1 MKELTYT
8 KEKKD
13 IKKILIIIMPI
24 VFVILTISLIAFY
37 CFIYNTPSSK
47 LKRTLEDNNFKC
59 HNKYCRKDI
68 EEYQYEIN
76 YKTAEAIIKNNNM
89 SFEIG
94 LNSSNLYIIQ
104 NRLTCNFSSEY
115 YTPIRSI
122 DDTYKVDKKCAPY
135 IEELNKII
143 NKYESYLDEAK
154 INIKEFIE

>member
-154 INIKEFIE
+154 INIKEFLE